1 MKPLH
6 LQIKNN
12 LKSILGKKKINL
24 HEPDLNNKDFIH
36 IKKCFNSGMVST
48 AGVYVSKFEN
58 EIKKITKSKYVVS
71 VTNGTIGLFVSLMT
85 IGVKQNDEV
94 LLPAITFVATANA
107 VAQCHAIP
115 HFVDIENESLGIDA
129 HKLEKYLLK
138 NTYIKNNS
146 CFNKNTKRRIKAI
159 IPVHIFGHPCEIEKI
174 LKVSRK
180 FKLIVIE
187 DAAEAIGS
195 YYKKKHVGNFGLLGV
210 FSFNGNKIV
219 TCGGGGAIITNNKL
233 LYKKIKHICSTAK
246 VKHSWKYIHNEV
258 GYNFRLPAINA
269 ALGYSQL
276 LKLKSFV
283 QKKTQLYKI
292 YKKLFD
298 SIKDIKIMSPPKYSK
313 SNFWLQT
320 MILSDKTKKLK
331 NKIIHECHSSGI
343 KVRPLWD
350 LISTL
355 NMYKNCPKMN
365 LDNSKKAYENLI
377 NLPSSSSIIK

>member
-1 MKPLH
+1 MKL
-6 LQIKNN
+6 LQQEIINN
-12 LKSILGKKKINL
+12 LKLVLGKKKIIL
-24 HEPDLNNKDFIH
+24 HEPDLDNKDLIH

-48 AGVYVSKFEN
+48 AGAYVSKFEN
-58 EIKKITKSKYVVS
+58 EIKKITNSKYVIS
-71 VTNGTIGLFVSLMT
+71 VTNGTVGLFISLLT
-85 IGVKQNDEV
+85 AGVKQNDEV

-115 HFVDIENESLGIDA
+115 HFVDIENDTLGIDA
-129 HKLEKYLLK
+129 DKLEKYLLK

-146 CFNKNTKRRIKAI
+146 CFNKRSKRKIKAI

-180 FKLIVIE
+180 FKLTVIE
-187 DAAEAIGS
+187 DAAEGIGS

-219 TCGGGGAIITNNKL
+219 TSGGGGAIITNNKS
-233 LYKKIKHICSTAK
+233 LYKRIKHICTTAK
-246 VKHSWKYIHNEV
+246 VAHSWKYLHNEV
-258 GYNFRLPAINA
+258 GYNFRMPAINA

-276 LKLKSFV
+276 LKLKVFV
-283 QKKTQLYKI
+283 RKKTQLYKI
-292 YKKLFD
+292 YKELFN
-298 SIKDIKIMSPPKYSK
+298 SNRDIKIMPSPKHCK

-320 MILSDKTKKLK
+320 MILSGKTKKFK
-331 NKIIHECHSSGI
+331 NKIINECHLSGI

-355 NMYKNCPKMN
+355 KMYKNCPKMN
-365 LDNSKKAYENLI
+365 LDNSKKAYESII

>member
-6 LQIKNN
+6 LEIKNN

-36 IKKCFNSGMVST
+36 IKKCFNSGMIST

-71 VTNGTIGLFVSLMT
+71 VTNGTIGLFVSLLT
-85 IGVKQNDEV
+85 VGVKQNDEV

-107 VAQCHAIP
+107 VAHCHAIP
-115 HFVDIENESLGIDA
+115 HFVDIENESLGIDSN
-129 HKLEKYLLK
+129 KLEKYLLK

-146 CFNKNTKRRIKAI
+146 CFNKNTKRKIKAI

-219 TCGGGGAIITNNKL
+219 TSGGGGAIITNNKL
-233 LYKKIKHICSTAK
+233 LYKKIIHICSTAK

-292 YKKLFD
+292 YKKLFG
-298 SIKDIKIMSPPKYSK
+298 SIKDIKIMPPPKHSK

-320 MILSDKTKKLK
+320 MILSDKKKKLK
-331 NKIIHECHSSGI
+331 NKIINECHSSGI

-365 LDNSKKAYENLI
+365 LDNSKKAYESVI